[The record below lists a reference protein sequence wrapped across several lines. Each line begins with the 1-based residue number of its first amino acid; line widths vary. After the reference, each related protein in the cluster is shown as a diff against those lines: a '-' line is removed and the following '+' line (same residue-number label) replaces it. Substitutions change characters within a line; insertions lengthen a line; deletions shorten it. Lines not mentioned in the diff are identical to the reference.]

1 MPLYRLKRLVVQEST
16 SSKQKIQESL
26 FAELDQLAEEGF
38 NELLDA
44 SDDSKAVA
52 VEAMI
57 AYLKREYPTEYQ
69 NAIR

>member
-26 FAELDQLAEEGF
+26 FAELDQLADEAFESM
-38 NELLDA
+38 LDLA
-44 SDDSKAVA
+44 DDSKAVA

>member
-38 NELLDA
+38 NELLKA
-44 SDDSKAVA
+44 ADDSKAVA